1 MKVSDLQ
8 GGMLDYW
15 TALADESWKW
25 AHDLLPTM
33 TLDPTF
39 SGAEYEPEWQDGYG
53 EIVGACIL
61 IPSNPFHQDRL
72 LFRPS
77 TNWDHGGPIIERQRI
92 WLSDDEG
99 EWLASCHPDHTLI
112 QEGKTPLIAAMR
124 ACVASKYGDEI
135 PNCSEWNSKGR
146 AQ

>member
-15 TALADESWKW
+15 TARANESWKW

-61 IPSNPFHQDRL
+61 IPSNPFRQDRL

-77 TNWDHGGPIIERQRI
+77 TNWQHAGPIIERERI
-92 WLSDDEG
+92 NIVTKSN
-99 EWLASCHPDHTLI
+99 PDMGGDNWMATLPRNFRAR
-112 QEGKTPLIAAMR
+112 GCGPTPLIAAMR
-124 ACVASKYGDEI
+124 ACVASKYGDEV
-135 PNCSEWNSKGR
+135 PEME
-146 AQ
+146 

>member
-15 TALADESWKW
+15 TARADESWKW
-25 AHDLLPTM
+25 AHELFPTM
-33 TLDPTF
+33 TLDATF
-39 SGAEYEPEWQDGYG
+39 SGVRYDPEWRNFYG
-53 EIVGACIL
+53 ENVGGCIL
-61 IPSNPFHQDRL
+61 IPNNPFRQDRQW
-72 LFRPS
+72 FRPS
-77 TNWDHGGPIIERQRI
+77 TDWSHGGPIIERQRI

-124 ACVASKYGDEI
+124 AYVASKCGEEVPD
-135 PNCSEWNSKGR
+135 GV
-146 AQ
+146 A